1 MAGFKAATRYAK
13 GLMQFAQETGQAQVI
28 NQEMVDVRN
37 AIESS
42 RELAQF
48 LESPLLDSKRKNT
61 IAKEI
66 FKGFSPST
74 QNFITLVINQRRE
87 KWLKQIAKQFNDLYD
102 FINNTRTAEII
113 TATPLDDSLIQRIVD
128 QAKAIMG
135 AEYSYKVDSKI
146 DEKLIGGYVLRVGDK
161 QIDSS
166 VKYKLDRLKKEF
178 DKNDYIPKF

>member
-113 TATPLDDSLIQRIVD
+113 TATPLDDSLIQR
-128 QAKAIMG
+128 
-135 AEYSYKVDSKI
+135 
-146 DEKLIGGYVLRVGDK
+146 
-161 QIDSS
+161 
-166 VKYKLDRLKKEF
+166 
-178 DKNDYIPKF
+178 